1 MRAVIIGAGPA
12 GMAAASRIRKH
23 SPESEIIVIERTK
36 YVSFALCG
44 IPYYVG
50 GVVKSLDDLM
60 YYPPKFFVEKR
71 RINLELQAT
80 AEKIDP
86 REKIVVYRKGDEVRE
101 LSYDV
106 LIVATGARSKL
117 LPVPGI
123 DEEGVLTAHHLDDGE
138 EIRRRLLKAER
149 VAVVGAGLSGLEFAE
164 NLARLSKEV
173 HVFEYFKWPL
183 PRSLDEDMGLILKE
197 LLTKANVKFHFGSP
211 VESIKRSGDGLS
223 ISSGDLSIKVDLVL
237 VFTGIEPSVD
247 LLKDAGAEIGETGGV
262 KVNSRMQTSLDSI
275 YAAGDN
281 AEVINRVTGKP
292 DWMPFAQVANKMGLV
307 AGANAAGKHIEFPGA
322 VKTWTV
328 KVFGTEVAGTGLTEA
343 EAKRMG
349 YEAKG
354 EMIRGKNKAHYMPE
368 PKDIWIKAVVD
379 SNGTVL
385 GVQAIGEGALA
396 RVNVAAALLPYKPK
410 SKDLVFA
417 DVGYAPPLAPV
428 WDPLVVIGRRID
440 PIL

>member
-23 SPESEIIVIERTK
+23 LPESEIIVIERTK

-71 RINLELQAT
+71 KIKLELQAT

-86 REKIVVYRKGDEVRE
+86 KERVVVYRKGNEVKE
-101 LSYDV
+101 LEYDA
-106 LIVATGARSKL
+106 LIVATGAKSKL
-117 LPVPGI
+117 LPIPGI
-123 DEEGVLTAHHLDDGE
+123 EEDGVLTAHHLDDGE
-138 EIRRRLLKAER
+138 EIRKRLLKAKR
-149 VAVVGAGLSGLEFAE
+149 AAVIGAGLNGLEFAE
-164 NLARLSKEV
+164 NLARLGKEV

-183 PRSLDEDMGLILKE
+183 PRSLDEDMGLTLKD
-197 LLTKANVKFHFGSP
+197 LLPKDVKFYFGSP
-211 VESIKRSGDGLS
+211 VKSIERSSDGLR
-223 ISSGDLSIKVDLVL
+223 ISSGDLSIDVDLVL
-237 VFTGIEPSVD
+237 AFTGIEPSVD

-262 KVNSRMQTSLDSI
+262 KVNSRMQTSLDSV

-307 AGANAAGKHIEFPGA
+307 AGANAAGKDMEFPGA
-322 VKTWTV
+322 VKTWTA
-328 KVFGTEVAGTGLTEA
+328 KVFGVEVAGTGLTEA
-343 EAKRMG
+343 EARKMG
-349 YEAKG
+349 YDARG
-354 EMIRGKNKAHYMPE
+354 EMIRGKNKAHYMPD
-368 PKDIWIKAVVD
+368 PKNIWIKAVVD
-379 SNGTVL
+379 SDGTVL

-396 RVNVAAALLPYKPK
+396 RVNVAAVLLPYKPK
-410 SKDLVFA
+410 SSDLVFA

-428 WDPLVVIGRRID
+428 WDPLVVIGRRLD

>member
-23 SPESEIIVIERTK
+23 KPESEIIVIERTK

-60 YYPPKFFVEKR
+60 YYPPNFFIEKR
-71 RINLELQAT
+71 RINLELQAV
-80 AEKIDP
+80 AERINP
-86 REKIVVYRKGDEVRE
+86 REKMVIYRKGDEVKE

-106 LIVATGARSKL
+106 LVVATGAKSKM
-117 LPVPGI
+117 LPISGI
-123 DEEGVLTAHHLDDGE
+123 DEDGVLTAHHLDDGE
-138 EIRRRLLKAER
+138 EIKKRLTKAKR
-149 VAVVGAGLSGLEFAE
+149 VAVIGAGLNGLEFAE
-164 NLARLSKEV
+164 NIARLGKEV
-173 HVFEYFKWPL
+173 HVFEYFEWPL
-183 PRSLDEDMGLILKE
+183 PRSLDEDMGLILKD
-197 LLTKANVKFHFGSP
+197 LLAKEVKFHFGTP
-211 VESIKRSGDGLS
+211 VEEIRRSGSSLR
-223 ISSGDLSIKVDLVL
+223 IVSGDTSTEADLVL
-237 VFTGIEPSVD
+237 VFTGIAPSVD
-247 LLKDAGAEIGETGGV
+247 LLKDAGAKIGETGGV

-307 AGANAAGKHIEFPGA
+307 AGANAAGKDVEFPGA
-322 VKTWTV
+322 VKTWTARI
-328 KVFGTEVAGTGLTEA
+328 FGVEVAGTGLTEA
-343 EAKRMG
+343 EARKMG
-349 YEAKG
+349 YNIRG
-354 EMIRGKNKAHYMPE
+354 EMIKGKNKAHYMPN
-368 PKDIWIKAVVD
+368 PGDIWIKAVINED
-379 SNGTVL
+379 GTIL

-396 RVNVAAALLPYKPK
+396 RINVAAALLPYKPK
-410 SKDLVFA
+410 SSDLIFT

-428 WDPLVVIGRRID
+428 WDPIIVVGRKAD